1 MTLCSRGGIAI
12 GVLAPFIL
20 AACFIS
26 PAGAAIDMEQA
37 RQACMPDVIRLCNND
52 IPDRERIEA
61 CLRRESRY
69 LSPACHSIMM
79 SGRRAVHRERRHR
92 QH

>member
-1 MTLCSRGGIAI
+1 LPALLRIGDRCRIDARTGLELPEGLA
-12 GVLAPFIL
+12 GVLVKRKEF
-20 AACFIS
+20 
-26 PAGAAIDMEQA
+26 A
-37 RQACMPDVIRLCNND
+37 RERMPKVFRLCNND

-69 LSPACHSIMM
+69 LSPACHSIMT